1 MEEGKGWDGMERVI
15 KLRLA
20 SFRIRLPH
28 RTRDDDDDE
37 SVAVRYAVYILF
49 CFLYSV
55 LTILYAS
62 ASSRYKFDHFPA
74 LRSPLRLHGASSAQS
89 AFYLIAI

>member
-1 MEEGKGWDGMERVI
+1 MERVI

-28 RTRDDDDDE
+28 RTRDDDDDDDDDDDE